1 MPGPL
6 HGIRVLDMSTV
17 LLGPYATQTLGDM
30 GADIIKIESPT
41 GDTSRDHGPRRNKG
55 MAATF
60 LDLNRNKRS
69 LVLDLKR
76 PAALKAF
83 LKLVSKADVVFHNLR
98 PAPANRLG
106 IGYQRLAEINP
117 RIIVANAVGYGRAGS
132 YRDRAAYD
140 DLIQASC
147 GLASLV
153 GANVGSGPRYVPTA
167 LADKI
172 TGLMVVNAISMALFH
187 RERTGEG
194 QEVEIPMYETLVSFL
209 LKENTYGLAFDPPLE
224 PRRYE
229 RMLSPFR
236 RAHRTKDGFIA
247 ALPYTDEHWRRFFA
261 MGGRPELADDPR
273 FASLGLR
280 TQNFAP
286 IYDAL
291 ESILIEK
298 TTAEWTRLLEDAG
311 IPVAPVNDLD
321 QLLNDPHLVEAGMF
335 EVVDHPTEG
344 RVLRIRSP
352 MVFSKTPASY
362 RRDTPR
368 LGENSVEVLAE
379 AGLDRSEIDAL
390 LADKS
395 AIDGR

>member
-6 HGIRVLDMSTV
+6 DGIRVLDMSTV
-17 LLGPYATQTLGDM
+17 LLGPYATQIMGDM

-41 GDTSRDHGPRRNKG
+41 GDTSRDHGPRRHAG
-55 MAATF
+55 MGATF

-76 PAALKAF
+76 PAALRAF
-83 LKLVSKADVVFHNLR
+83 LRLVAGADVVFHNLR

-117 RIIVANAVGYGRAGS
+117 RIIVATAVGFGRAGA

-153 GANVGSGPRYVPTA
+153 GANVGTGPRYVPTA

-172 TGLMVVNAISMALFH
+172 TGLMVANAITMALFH

-209 LKENTYGLAFDPPLE
+209 LKENTFGLAFDPPLE

-229 RMLSPFR
+229 RMLSPYR

-247 ALPYTDEHWRRFFA
+247 ALPYTDEHWRRFFTL
-261 MGGRPELADDPR
+261 GGRPELADDPR

-280 TQNFAP
+280 TNNFGP
-286 IYDAL
+286 LYEAL
-291 ESILIEK
+291 ESILLEK
-298 TTAEWTRLLEDAG
+298 TTAEWTALMDKAG

-321 QLLNDPHLVEAGMF
+321 QLLTDPHLAEAGMF
-335 EVVDHPTEG
+335 ETVEHPSEG
-344 RVLRIRSP
+344 RVLRIRNPVS
-352 MVFSKTPASY
+352 FSKTPASY
-362 RRDTPR
+362 RRPTPR

-379 AGLDRSEIDAL
+379 AGLDKAEIDTL
-390 LADKS
+390 LAEGA

>member
-1 MPGPL
+1 MAGPL
-6 HGIRVLDMSTV
+6 NGIRVLDMSTV
-17 LLGPYATQTLGDM
+17 LLGPYATQILGDM

-41 GDTSRDHGPRRNKG
+41 GDTSRDHGPRRHPG

-76 PAALKAF
+76 PSALRAF
-83 LKLVSKADVVFHNLR
+83 HRLVAGADVVFHNLR
-98 PAPANRLG
+98 PGPAARLG
-106 IGYQRLAEINP
+106 VGYARLAEINR
-117 RIIVANAVGYGRAGS
+117 RIILANAVGFGRAGP

-153 GANVGSGPRYVPTA
+153 GLSVDSGPRYVPTA

-172 TGLMVVNAISMALFH
+172 TGLMVANAIGMALFH

-194 QEVEIPMYETLVSFL
+194 QEVEVPMYETLVSFL
-209 LKENTYGLAFDPPLE
+209 LKEVTFGLAFDPPLE

-229 RMLSPFR
+229 RLLSVYR

-261 MGGRPELADDPR
+261 LGGRSALAGDPR
-273 FASLGLR
+273 FQSLNHR
-280 TQNFAP
+280 VQNFEP
-286 IYDAL
+286 LYEAL
-291 ESILIEK
+291 ESILLQK
-298 TTAEWTRLLEDAG
+298 TTAEWTVLLEEAG

-321 QLLNDPHLVEAGMF
+321 QLLADPHLRETGLFAFVE
-335 EVVDHPTEG
+335 HPSEG
-344 RVLRIRSP
+344 RVLRVATP
-352 MVFSKTPASY
+352 MNFSRTPASY
-362 RRDTPR
+362 RRATPR
-368 LGENSVEVLAE
+368 LGENSVEILKE
-379 AGLDRSEIDAL
+379 AGLSAAEIEAM
-390 LADKS
+390 LAEG
-395 AIDGR
+395 AAVAGR